1 MSSLSSNATREY
13 ENADADIEMGQEEE
27 AVDSSSSSSTD
38 TPSAN
43 QDNKHHGWLVIGTTA
58 LLLLIGFT
66 TLSSKYTLNK
76 SAISSIQQQTRN
88 LIDLSSWASILGS
101 TPSPPTKSPT
111 NKPIIDMSDWH
122 NALGPTPPVSYIV
135 VHIMCSSL

>member
-13 ENADADIEMGQEEE
+13 ENADTDIETGQQDV
-27 AVDSSSSSSTD
+27 VDSSSSSLSTED
-38 TPSAN
+38 TATTATNHYKWS
-43 QDNKHHGWLVIGTTA
+43 VIGTTA
-58 LLLLIGFT
+58 LLLTVGFT
-66 TLSSKYTLNK
+66 TLSSKYTPNK
-76 SAISSIQQQTRN
+76 PVTQQQTRN

-111 NKPIIDMSDWH
+111 QKPIIDMSDWH

>member
-1 MSSLSSNATREY
+1 MSSSSSIATREY
-13 ENADADIEMGQEEE
+13 ENVDTDIETGQEE
-27 AVDSSSSSSTD
+27 AVDNISSSSIED
-38 TPSAN
+38 TTTTATN
-43 QDNKHHGWLVIGTTA
+43 QANKHHKWLAIGTTA
-58 LLLLIGFT
+58 LLLTVGFT

-111 NKPIIDMSDWH
+111 QKPIIDMSDWQDV
-122 NALGPTPPVSYIV
+122 LGPTPPVSYY
-135 VHIMCSSL
+135 